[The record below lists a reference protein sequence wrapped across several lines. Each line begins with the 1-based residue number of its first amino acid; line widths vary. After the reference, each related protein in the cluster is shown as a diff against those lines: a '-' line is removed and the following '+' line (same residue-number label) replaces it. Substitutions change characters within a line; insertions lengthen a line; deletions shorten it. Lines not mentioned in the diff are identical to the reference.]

1 VSFSCIGRDGLSGA
15 DAIAADANRWN
26 DVVMAVHEPPR
37 SAQPVDPRVTPPNQP
52 PPLAG
57 LNLFSLNQPLIEATG
72 REGAADWID
81 DCTALGEIAGRPEV
95 LELGDLANA
104 NPPQIK
110 LFDRF
115 GNRIDEVSF
124 HPAYHQLMETATAH
138 GLHSLPW
145 TSGGGG
151 HAARAAMFMTWSQV
165 EAGHGCPISMTYAA
179 VPALRTNAELSAKWE
194 PLLTRS
200 AYDQRL
206 MPAAEKSGALAGMA
220 MTEKQGGS
228 DVRAN
233 LTTATPTGGADD
245 PWLLDGHKWFCSA
258 PMCDIFL
265 VLAQTPEG
273 PTCFAVPRILDG
285 GERNVFRLQRLKDKL
300 GNRSNASSEVEFHQ
314 TLAWLVGEPGRG
326 IQTIIEMVN
335 HTRLDCVLGSASG
348 MRIAL
353 AQAANHAAHRSAFG
367 RRLADQPMMQ
377 QVLADLAL
385 ESEAATAVAMRLA
398 RAYDSTDPQEAKF
411 RRIATAVSK
420 YWVCKR
426 QTAMVAECLEVLGG
440 NGYVEES
447 GMPRLLRE
455 APLNGIWEGSGNVIC
470 LDVLRA
476 CSREAGTLDALLA
489 EIRLGATAELEAL
502 ADQAERDLADPASAE
517 LRARAIVER
526 LAVGLQAS
534 LLERH
539 APAAVSEAFAATRLG
554 RAGGLVYGTLPQSAD
569 TSAILS
575 RALPHL
581 A

>member
-1 VSFSCIGRDGLSGA
+1 MPLVEAAHRSG
-15 DAIAADANRWN
+15 
-26 DVVMAVHEPPR
+26 
-37 SAQPVDPRVTPPNQP
+37 VDPWLQ
-52 PPLAG
+52 
-57 LNLFSLNQPLIEATG
+57 EC
-72 REGAADWID
+72 E
-81 DCTALGEIAGRPEV
+81 ALGELAGRPEI
-95 LELGDLANA
+95 LELGDLANS
-104 NPPQIK
+104 NPPVLK
-110 LFDRF
+110 PFDRY

-124 HPAYHQLMETATAH
+124 HPAFHELMDIACSN

-145 TSGGGG
+145 TANAGG
-151 HAARAAMFMTWSQV
+151 HSARAALFMTWSQV

-179 VPALRTNAELSAKWE
+179 VPALRANPQLASQWE
-194 PLLTRS
+194 PLLTRN
-200 AYDQRL
+200 AYDGQL
-206 MPAAEKSGALAGMA
+206 KAASDKRGALAGMA

-233 LTTATPTGGADD
+233 LTTAEPLGGLDD

-265 VLAQTPEG
+265 VLAKTDEG
-273 PTCFAVPRILDG
+273 PTCFAVPRILDDG
-285 GERNVFRLQRLKDKL
+285 RRNPFRLQRLKDKL
-300 GNRSNASSEVEFHQ
+300 GNRSNASSEVEFHS
-314 TLAWLVGEPGRG
+314 TEAFLVGDPGRG
-326 IQTIIEMVN
+326 VQAIIEMVN

-367 RRLADQPMMQ
+367 RLLAEQPLMQ

-385 ESEAATAVAMRLA
+385 ESEAATAVGMRLA
-398 RAYDSTDPQEAKF
+398 SAYDSADPEEARF
-411 RRIATAVSK
+411 RRIATAVAK

-476 CSREAGTLDALLA
+476 CAREEGTLAALLA
-489 EIRLGATAELEAL
+489 EIRLGGTPELFELADHAESAL
-502 ADQAERDLADPASAE
+502 ADLQTAEP
-517 LRARAIVER
+517 RARVIVER

-534 LLERH
+534 LLQRF
-539 APAAVSEAFAATRLG
+539 APPAVSDAFTASRVRGEGGMAFGSLPSGCDTAAL
-554 RAGGLVYGTLPQSAD
+554 AE
-569 TSAILS
+569 
-575 RALPHL
+575 RALPQL